1 MRNFKPKTLAAA
13 GALIVIASTGVALA
27 HGGATG
33 IVKERMDL
41 MASVGKSMKTIT
53 EIFQGE
59 KPYDPAI
66 VRKASNSIASHGGE
80 QMTKLFPEG
89 SIQGPSESLPA
100 IWQEWKR
107 FSELS
112 ADLTKYANAL
122 AAAAD
127 NPRGGGMNSGVGS
140 GMNQGRSGGIGSS
153 PMGRR
158 NPMMGQSSTSM
169 PMNDPA
175 ALAQMAPDAAFAR
188 VTQTC
193 SACHTQFRKKQ

>member
-53 EIFQGE
+53 EMFQGE

-66 VRKASNSIASHGGE
+66 IRKAASSIGSHGGE

-100 IWQEWKR
+100 IWQEWER

-112 ADLTKYANAL
+112 VDLTKYANAL

-127 NPRGGGMNSGVGS
+127 NPRGGGMSS
-140 GMNQGRSGGIGSS
+140 GMNQGRSGGMGAS

-158 NPMMGQSSTSM
+158 TP
-169 PMNDPA
+169 
-175 ALAQMAPDAAFAR
+175 
-188 VTQTC
+188 
-193 SACHTQFRKKQ
+193 

>member
-1 MRNFKPKTLAAA
+1 MRNIKPRTTLFIGTVAILLTS
-13 GALIVIASTGVALA
+13 GLALA

-41 MASVGKSMKTIT
+41 MDSVGKSMKTIT
-53 EIFQGE
+53 EMFQGE
-59 KPYDPAI
+59 KEYAATA
-66 VRKASNSIASHGGE
+66 VRDAANSIGSHGGE
-80 QMTKLFPEG
+80 QLARLFPEG

-100 IWQEWKR
+100 IWQNWER

-112 ADLTKYANAL
+112 EDLTKYANAL
-122 AAAAD
+122 ATAAE
-127 NPRGGGMNSGVGS
+127 NPRGPGMSGGRQGGMGT
-140 GMNQGRSGGIGSS
+140 S

-158 NPMMGQSSTSM
+158 NPMMGSTGGM

-175 ALAQMAPDAAFAR
+175 TLAQMSPDAAFAR
-188 VTQTC
+188 LTQTC

>member
-1 MRNFKPKTLAAA
+1 MRNLKLKILAPV
-13 GALIVIASTGVALA
+13 GALIIVASTGLAFA

-41 MASVGKSMKTIT
+41 MDAVGKSMKTIT
-53 EIFQGE
+53 EMFQGE
-59 KPYDPAI
+59 KPFDAAALREAAAFI
-66 VRKASNSIASHGGE
+66 GNHGGE
-80 QMTKLFPEG
+80 QMTRLFPEG

-100 IWQEWKR
+100 IWQDWDR
-107 FSELS
+107 FSEL
-112 ADLTKYANAL
+112 ADDLTKYAGAL
-122 AAAAD
+122 AEAAD
-127 NPRGGGMNSGVGS
+127 NPRGPGRGA
-140 GMNQGRSGGIGSS
+140 GMNQGRQGGMGTS

-158 NPMMGQSSTSM
+158 NPMMGGSSSSGM

-175 ALAQMAPDAAFAR
+175 ALAKMPPDAAFAR